1 MITPPVAAIGWPRAI
16 APPFGFTFSGSR
28 SRSFITASDW
38 AANASFSSITSTS
51 SSDLPA
57 RSIALRTAGTGPMPI
72 TFGST
77 PQYE

>member
-1 MITPPVAAIGWPRAI
+1 MITEPVAAIGWPRAI
-16 APPFGFTFSGSR
+16 APPLGLTFSR
-28 SRSFITASDW
+28 SRPRSLITASDW

-57 RSIALRTAGTGPMPI
+57 RSITFLTAGTGPMPMI
-72 TFGST
+72 FGST